1 MPNIAEAIKQCAALS
16 FDARIPCDVFFGE
29 VTAVE
34 PYKVKVGE
42 MTLEEDILLIA
53 EGLKPKSC
61 EIRIAEYRREIV
73 INEGLKVGDTVAL
86 IRKCGGT
93 AYIAAAK
100 L

>member
-1 MPNIAEAIKQCAALS
+1 MPNIAEAIKRCAALS
-16 FDARIPCDVFFGE
+16 FDARIPCDVFFGR
-29 VTAVE
+29 VTGVE
-34 PYKVKVGE
+34 PYSVKMGE
-42 MTLEEDILLIA
+42 ITLEGDILLIA

-61 EIRIAEYRREIV
+61 MISIAEYKREIV

-93 AYIAAAK
+93 AYVAAAK